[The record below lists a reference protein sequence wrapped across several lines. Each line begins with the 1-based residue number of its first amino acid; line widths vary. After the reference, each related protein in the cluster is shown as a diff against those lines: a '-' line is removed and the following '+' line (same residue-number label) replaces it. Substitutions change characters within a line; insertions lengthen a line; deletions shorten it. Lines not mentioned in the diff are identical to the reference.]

1 MIKIVAFSAAMYT
14 LVASLASVY
23 YFGHYSAISVLLGGL
38 AVMFNI
44 AGISYTWRLI
54 FMKKSIALAVLV
66 IIFKYL
72 LLGMILLGLM
82 KFKWLSPAGFCV
94 GLGSLI
100 FGVLFAA
107 MFNSFVRKVN

>member
-1 MIKIVAFSAAMYT
+1 MIKIVAFAVAIYT
-14 LVASLASVY
+14 LAATLAANFYVNQP
-23 YFGHYSAISVLLGGL
+23 FAISVLLGGL
-38 AVMFNI
+38 SIIANI
-44 AGISYTWRLI
+44 AGLAFSWRLI

-72 LLGMILLGLM
+72 LLGMVLLSLM
-82 KFKWLSPAGFCV
+82 KFKWLSPAGFSI

-107 MFNSFVRKVN
+107 IFNSFVRKIN